1 MSINV
6 TWYDDKR
13 LILLYKFSDDWSAE
27 QLADAF
33 AHAVTLTA
41 NIPLDRRIYAIMD
54 LCQSGRLMTADPAK
68 FFKAFI
74 RDSGRD
80 IITIGILN
88 DNGLRLFV
96 NLLENIHLI
105 KPYEYQLV
113 SDMSAAMHVIEADRK
128 G

>member
-1 MSINV
+1 MSIDV

-33 AHAVTLTA
+33 ARAATLTA
-41 NIPLDRRIYAIMD
+41 DIPLNKRIYAIMD
-54 LCQSGRLMTADPAK
+54 LRQSGRLMTADPAK

-88 DNGLRLFV
+88 NYGLRLFV
-96 NLLENIHLI
+96 NLLENIRLI

-113 SDMSAAMHVIEADRK
+113 TTMSAALQVIETDRK